1 MWLTMIFVQALPC
14 LLGAAPTINVA
25 EIPAFQVPASDSHR
39 SDYGSHRLQP
49 SVIVFT
55 TPPAS
60 SGLVTSSCAA
70 SIKED
75 PQDFFTSGHGEA
87 INSMWLTMIFVQA
100 LPCLLG
106 AAPTINVAEIPA
118 FQVPAS
124 DSHRSDYGSH
134 RLQPSVIVFTTP
146 PASSGLV
153 TSSCAAS
160 IKEDPQDFFTSG
172 HGEAINSMWLT
183 MIFVQ
188 CASE

>member
-1 MWLTMIFVQALPC
+1 MLTRDGFMC
-14 LLGAAPTINVA
+14 G
-25 EIPAFQVPASDSHR
+25 H
-39 SDYGSHRLQP
+39 G
-49 SVIVFT
+49 
-55 TPPAS
+55 
-60 SGLVTSSCAA
+60 
-70 SIKED
+70 
-75 PQDFFTSGHGEA
+75 GHGEA

-134 RLQPSVIVFTTP
+134 RQQPSVIVFTTP
-146 PASSGLV
+146 PASSGSV
-153 TSSCAAS
+153 TSSFAAS
-160 IKEDPQDFFTSG
+160 IKEHPQDFFTSG

-188 CASE
+188 NRMCYCGAPTPSQEA